1 MKIQILENAFYFFVP
16 FIFDAN
22 HNLRFWHENLTI
34 VFSVTGASFLV
45 LSGALKKASGL
56 TAKSSIVDDGI
67 MVQIS
72 QDRMMSIRKNINNME
87 NIKIDCGPIGSEN
100 PDETVQIKW
109 VDAPTSVNAGIKSLI
124 DGSALDGVVSIRM
137 GTGGMGTDFASN
149 DHLVRWTEVFLLP
162 SKNPERP
169 GMDAE
174 DPARAAG
181 HLARAICMAL
191 LPHMAKLKEADLTPL
206 AVRVNLD
213 PDSVS

>member
-1 MKIQILENAFYFFVP
+1 
-16 FIFDAN
+16 
-22 HNLRFWHENLTI
+22 
-34 VFSVTGASFLV
+34 
-45 LSGALKKASGL
+45 
-56 TAKSSIVDDGI
+56 

-87 NIKIDCGPIGSEN
+87 NIKIDCGPIGSESS

-137 GTGGMGTDFASN
+137 SAGGTDFASGN
-149 DHLVRWTEVFLLP
+149 HLVRWTEVFLLP

-169 GMDAE
+169 GMDVE

-191 LPHMAKLKEADLTPL
+191 MPHLAKLKEADLTPL

-213 PDSVS
+213 PDSVRHFYLGRSDIKPIKPRKANEARCVISVERLWAVSKSPT

>member
-1 MKIQILENAFYFFVP
+1 MGHFGSLLIT
-16 FIFDAN
+16 FDHCFLA
-22 HNLRFWHENLTI
+22 
-34 VFSVTGASFLV
+34 VTGASFLV
-45 LSGALKKASGL
+45 LSGALKKSSGL

-87 NIKIDCGPIGSEN
+87 NIKIDCGPLGSEN

-137 GTGGMGTDFASN
+137 TAGGTDFASGN
-149 DHLVRWTEVFLLP
+149 NLVRWTEVFLLP

-169 GMDAE
+169 GMDVE

-191 LPHMAKLKEADLTPL
+191 MPHLAKLKEADLTPL

-213 PDSVS
+213 PDSVSLFSSF